1 MTQPAATLEG
11 HRQRLGASSV
21 DTDTYRAAVEAFYS
35 ALESGQPPEDHGD
48 LIDLLITQ
56 PAQGQHQMAHYVCHL
71 ATSGLPH
78 KAAALVAALEFRLVS
93 LLNDLNNLDANAQ
106 RRTVLFAVTARAFI
120 TDKTLTQDRISSLHL
135 ACFTRFDI
143 QDLDLPYSVLFSP
156 DIFGRNRDDL
166 LTHYMMQGHLTSL
179 TDLTAQHVLL
189 LAWLSQGN
197 PLSGPVTLTDIVR
210 ATDMKNVKQTA
221 ALRSLIMRF
230 GAGSAGIEPEIITDL
245 GLEAHT
251 LPAVYN
257 SHPAQL
263 ARLDSLA
270 GKVVS
275 IASHRARAKLPFLA
289 ALQRKPKVALCLSG
303 QLRGY
308 QSALKSWKARLYP
321 TIEPHVFVHSWSNIG
336 RSDAAPSRSVL
347 PFAGAAFAKAYQEV
361 GATTDLATLK
371 ARYPTLFAK
380 LAEGATV
387 TQARLQTTYDT
398 DHVVLEDDKSEKF
411 ADFTNQQKMHYKIHA
426 ADALARA
433 NGDFDLILRIR
444 PDLSIRDLAFSWSA
458 LRAALKDAPLLFA
471 ERGYGLHYGM
481 LMIGDQF
488 AIGSPDAM
496 KVYANTWTTFP
507 NLAAR
512 NFHKVPAVFTGHV
525 SLAQTCWLQGLDVR
539 RAPVR
544 FGSLEDAAKLSARD
558 CMSAMETDSTG
569 TSDDLKLLAAASVD
583 IQTASG
589 GRFHSLK

>member
-1 MTQPAATLEG
+1 MTQLVSTLEG
-11 HRQRLGASSV
+11 HRQRLGTNNV
-21 DTDTYRAAVEAFYS
+21 DVDGYRAAVEALYS
-35 ALESGQPPEDHGD
+35 ASESGQALEDQND

-56 PAQGQHQMAHYVCHL
+56 PAQGQHQLAHYVCHL
-71 ATSGLPH
+71 ATSGLPY

-93 LLNDLNNLDANAQ
+93 LLNNLNNLDASAQ
-106 RRTVLFAVTARAFI
+106 RRTVLFAVTARTFI
-120 TDKTLTQDRISSLHL
+120 THNTLTQDRISGLHL
-135 ACFTRFDI
+135 AYFTRFEI
-143 QDLDLPYSVLFSP
+143 QDLDLPYSILFSV

-179 TDLTAQHVLL
+179 KDLTAQHVLL
-189 LAWLSQGN
+189 LAWLSQVN
-197 PLSGPVTLTDIVR
+197 PLSGPVTLTDIVS
-210 ATDMKNVKQTA
+210 ATDVKDAKQNA

-230 GAGSAGIEPEIITDL
+230 GAGSGGIEPGIITDL
-245 GLEAHT
+245 GLET
-251 LPAVYN
+251 LTFPTVYN
-257 SHPAQL
+257 SHPAHL

-270 GKVVS
+270 RKAAS
-275 IASHRARAKLPFLA
+275 IASHRVRAKVPFLA
-289 ALQRKPKVALCLSG
+289 TLQRKPKIALCLSG

-321 TIEPHVFVHSWSNIG
+321 TIEPHVFVHSWSDIG
-336 RSDAAPSRSVL
+336 RSEAAPSRSVL
-347 PFAGAAFAKAYQEV
+347 PFAGAAFTKAYQEV
-361 GATTDLATLK
+361 GVTTDLATLK
-371 ARYPTLFAK
+371 SRYPTLFKK

-387 TQARLQTTYDT
+387 TQAQLQTTYDT

-411 ADFTNQQKMHYKIHA
+411 AHFTNQQKMHYKIHA
-426 ADALARA
+426 ADELARA
-433 NGDFDLILRIR
+433 KGGFDLILRIR

-458 LRAALKDAPLLFA
+458 LRAALQDAPLLFA

-496 KVYANTWTTFP
+496 KTYANTWTTFP

-512 NFHKVPAVFTGHV
+512 NFYKVPAVFTGHV

-544 FGSLEDAAKLSARD
+544 FGHLEDAAKLSARD
-558 CMSAMETDSTG
+558 CMSAMETDNTG
-569 TSDDLKLLAAASVD
+569 TPDDLKLLAAASND
-583 IQTASG
+583 I
-589 GRFHSLK
+589 